1 MSTATARQ
9 YSSPQRAPRPAPL
22 APRLRLVRPPQ
33 QVRTRVPFVLVCMGV
48 LIVALLTA
56 LLLNTSMAQAAF
68 ETTDTQRQL
77 TQLVQDN
84 EELQAQLDE
93 KSSPEQL
100 AAQAR
105 ALGMVPAT
113 GTGWIRLSDQTVS
126 GAQDPAPAEVTEADS
141 VAEAGT
147 PAETDGL
154 ATAGG
159 SEASPLEAGGQAP
172 AQP

>member
-1 MSTATARQ
+1 
-9 YSSPQRAPRPAPL
+9 
-22 APRLRLVRPPQ
+22 
-33 QVRTRVPFVLVCMGV
+33 VRTRVPFVLICMGL
-48 LIVALLTA
+48 LIAALLTA

-77 TQLVQDN
+77 SQLVQDN

-113 GTGWIRLSDQTVS
+113 GTGWVRLSDQTVS
-126 GAQDPAPAEVTEADS
+126 GAQSPAEAPVE
-141 VAEAGT
+141 AEAPGSDGTAETGT
-147 PAETDGL
+147 PTGTDGS
-154 ATAGG
+154 AAG
-159 SEASPLEAGGQAP
+159 SEATPPEVGGQAP

>member
-1 MSTATARQ
+1 MSAAALRQ
-9 YSSPQRAPRPAPL
+9 QAPQRAPRPAPL

-33 QVRTRVPFVLVCMGV
+33 QVRTRVPFVLTCMGI
-48 LIVALLTA
+48 LIAALLTA

-68 ETTDTQRQL
+68 ETTAAQRQL
-77 TQLVQDN
+77 AQLVQDN
-84 EELQAQLDE
+84 EDLQAQLDE

-126 GAQDPAPAEVTEADS
+126 AAPAPADTPAGTDGTAPAPDAPTEAPADET
-141 VAEAGT
+141 AEAGAA
-147 PAETDGL
+147 P
-154 ATAGG
+154 
-159 SEASPLEAGGQAP
+159 PP

>member
-22 APRLRLVRPPQ
+22 APRLRLVRAPQ
-33 QVRTRVPFVLVCMGV
+33 QVRTRVPFVLTCMGI
-48 LIVALLTA
+48 LIAALLTA

-77 TQLVQDN
+77 AQLVQDN

-126 GAQDPAPAEVTEADS
+126 GAQDPAPAE
-141 VAEAGT
+141 
-147 PAETDGL
+147 TDGTGTDGA
-154 ATAGG
+154 ATAGSDVTPTG
-159 SEASPLEAGGQAP
+159 PDALPEAGGQAL